1 MKVNQQNTLVN
12 EMIKPRWAP
21 ICRRV
26 WIRLARD
33 LNDRCCLKVYFT
45 DVNKKGVLKY
55 KTMKQYRQHRQTNEQ
70 TRTRNT
76 LHPYAIH
83 IYNTDRQTD
92 NRTRTTDI
100 LATDCKYDNSFGT

>member
-1 MKVNQQNTLVN
+1 MKVSQQNTLVN

-45 DVNKKGVLKY
+45 DVNKKGVLLIIMFPYHFREGIIQIIIYKY
-55 KTMKQYRQHRQTNEQ
+55 MFYS
-70 TRTRNT
+70 
-76 LHPYAIH
+76 L
-83 IYNTDRQTD
+83 
-92 NRTRTTDI
+92 
-100 LATDCKYDNSFGT
+100 

>member
-12 EMIKPRWAP
+12 EMIKPSWAP

-55 KTMKQYRQHRQTNEQ
+55 KTNNETVQT
-70 TRTRNT
+70 T
-76 LHPYAIH
+76 
-83 IYNTDRQTD
+83 QTD
-92 NRTRTTDI
+92 
-100 LATDCKYDNSFGT
+100 K